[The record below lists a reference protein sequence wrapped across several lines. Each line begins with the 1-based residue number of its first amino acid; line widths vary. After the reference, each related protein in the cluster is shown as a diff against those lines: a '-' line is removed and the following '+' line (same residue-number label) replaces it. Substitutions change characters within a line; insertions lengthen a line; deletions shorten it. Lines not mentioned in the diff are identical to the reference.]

1 MTPIQALSLP
11 IILDGKDVIGQGK
24 TGSGKT
30 AAFGL
35 GVLQNL
41 RVKRFRVQSLVL
53 CPTRELADQ
62 VAKEIRTLARGI
74 HNIKVLTLCGGM
86 PMGPQIGSLEHG
98 AHILVGTPGR
108 ILDHLERERIDL
120 SELNTLVLDEADR
133 MLEMGFQDA
142 LDAVIEAAPK
152 DRQTLLFSATFPK
165 QIKSVADRI
174 MNNPEMVKVESTHD
188 HSSIQQHFY
197 KVEGT
202 EARDD
207 ALELMLLHHQPESA
221 VVFCN
226 TKKEV
231 QNVNDELSHRGF
243 SVIELHGDM
252 EQRERDQALVQFSNK
267 TISILVATDVAARGL
282 DVDNLD
288 AVFNFELSRD
298 PEVHVHR
305 IGRTGRA
312 GSKGVAISFFSEKEM
327 HRVAQIDE
335 YMDMPIEPSQ
345 LPAKPIAKP
354 YYSNMVTIQID
365 GGQSVVAVN
374 NQFSGGRDNRPFK
387 QVPANYIAIFISN
400 GYMNMLHAVSFIK
413 NQYFYFIKVNGTLS
427 VHVDQTAWG
436 CHKNIYAFNKT
447 IFLVLMLCSTLS
459 CLAILKYT
467 YTASVV
473 LVVQEA
479 KVSQLASLAK
489 KRCTVLLKLMICQNL
504 FTNRLATSTVESFSF
519 DTTLFKLSNQLSGT
533 VFSLD
538 KDKRLVPL
546 TISDHVA

>member
-1 MTPIQALSLP
+1 MTTAKFSSIALKPELIQTLDSLGYTEMTPIQALSLP
-11 IILDGKDVIGQGK
+11 SILDGKDVIGQGK

-108 ILDHLERERIDL
+108 ILDHLDRGRIDL

-142 LDAVIEAAPK
+142 IDAVIEAAPK
-152 DRQTLLFSATFPK
+152 QRQTLLFSATFPK
-165 QIKSVADRI
+165 QIKSIADRI

-197 KVEGT
+197 KLEGT

-207 ALELMLLHHQPESA
+207 ALELLLLHHQPESA

-231 QNVNDELSHRGF
+231 QNVTDELSHRGF

-267 TISILVATDVAARGL
+267 SISILVATDVAARGL

-327 HRVAQIDE
+327 YRVAQIDE
-335 YMDMPIEPSQ
+335 YMDMPIESSQ
-345 LPAKPIAKP
+345 LPAKPVAKP

-365 GGQSVVAVN
+365 GGKKAKLRAGDILGALTGQGGIDGKSVGKINLFAMRAYVAIEKSVAKKALRKIESGKMKGR
-374 NQFSGGRDNRPFK
+374 QFRAR
-387 QVPANYIAIFISN
+387 
-400 GYMNMLHAVSFIK
+400 
-413 NQYFYFIKVNGTLS
+413 
-427 VHVDQTAWG
+427 
-436 CHKNIYAFNKT
+436 
-447 IFLVLMLCSTLS
+447 
-459 CLAILKYT
+459 ILK
-467 YTASVV
+467 
-473 LVVQEA
+473 
-479 KVSQLASLAK
+479 
-489 KRCTVLLKLMICQNL
+489 
-504 FTNRLATSTVESFSF
+504 
-519 DTTLFKLSNQLSGT
+519 
-533 VFSLD
+533 
-538 KDKRLVPL
+538 
-546 TISDHVA
+546 

>member
-1 MTPIQALSLP
+1 MSTTKFSSINLKPELLSNLDTLGYTQMTPIQALSLP
-11 IILDGKDVIGQGK
+11 TILEGKDVIGQGK

-62 VAKEIRTLARGI
+62 VAKEIRTLGRGI

-108 ILDHLERERIDL
+108 ILDHLEKGRIDL

-133 MLEMGFQDA
+133 MLDMGFQDA
-142 LDAVIEAAPK
+142 LDAVINEAPK

-165 QIKSVADRI
+165 SIKSIADRI
-174 MNNPEMVKVESTHD
+174 MKQPEMVKVESTHD

-197 KVEGT
+197 KLEGT

-207 ALELMLLHHQPESA
+207 ALELLLLHHQPESA

-231 QNVNDELSHRGF
+231 QNVTDELHHRGF

-267 TISILVATDVAARGL
+267 SVSILVATDVAARGL

-312 GSKGVAISFFSEKEM
+312 GSKGVACSFFSEKEM
-327 HRVAQIDE
+327 YRVAQIDE
-335 YMDMPIEPSQ
+335 YMDMPIEPSD
-345 LPAKPIAKP
+345 LPSKPTAQP
-354 YYSNMVTIQID
+354 YQSRMATIQID
-365 GGQSVVAVN
+365 GGKKAKVRAGDILGALTGQGGIDGKSVGKINLFAMRAYVAVEKSVAKKALKKIEAGKMKGR
-374 NQFSGGRDNRPFK
+374 QFRAR
-387 QVPANYIAIFISN
+387 
-400 GYMNMLHAVSFIK
+400 
-413 NQYFYFIKVNGTLS
+413 
-427 VHVDQTAWG
+427 
-436 CHKNIYAFNKT
+436 
-447 IFLVLMLCSTLS
+447 
-459 CLAILKYT
+459 ILK
-467 YTASVV
+467 
-473 LVVQEA
+473 
-479 KVSQLASLAK
+479 
-489 KRCTVLLKLMICQNL
+489 
-504 FTNRLATSTVESFSF
+504 
-519 DTTLFKLSNQLSGT
+519 
-533 VFSLD
+533 
-538 KDKRLVPL
+538 
-546 TISDHVA
+546 